1 MVGQNLYKK
10 NNNRF
15 KTILLSCYR
24 RPEKMFLVF
33 FVVSLFA
40 LGVGIFYTKNT
51 ITRPFSIFPDDQITE
66 TDNSE
71 ALNNFSNLLAEQQ
84 KDTDGDSLTDYQE
97 INIYKTSIYL
107 VDSDSD
113 GIDDNVEISKGT
125 NPNCPEGQDCSF
137 VDTPNVDVGDIIP
150 TVDDFLSP
158 DYISSASVIL
168 LQNGYTEIDLANMS
182 DEEIAG
188 AYDMLLES
196 PDSSLNK
203 QQEFASGDIDLQ
215 VLRELLLENGIP
227 AEDLQKISDEE
238 LLILYN
244 EIITQE
250 EN

>member
-1 MVGQNLYKK
+1 
-10 NNNRF
+10 
-15 KTILLSCYR
+15 
-24 RPEKMFLVF
+24 
-33 FVVSLFA
+33 
-40 LGVGIFYTKNT
+40 
-51 ITRPFSIFPDDQITE
+51 
-66 TDNSE
+66 
-71 ALNNFSNLLAEQQ
+71 
-84 KDTDGDSLTDYQE
+84 
-97 INIYKTSIYL
+97 
-107 VDSDSD
+107 
-113 GIDDNVEISKGT
+113 
-125 NPNCPEGQDCSF
+125 
-137 VDTPNVDVGDIIP
+137 
-150 TVDDFLSP
+150 
-158 DYISSASVIL
+158 
-168 LQNGYTEIDLANMS
+168 MS